1 MARELD
7 EISLEL
13 IRKFKTYP
21 EFSEFDMMVLHAS
34 LTKIHQLYAEVEFKN
49 LLSEKSIEIEEE

>member
-13 IRKFKTYP
+13 IRKFERYH
-21 EFSEFDMMVLHAS
+21 EFSEFDMMMLRSS

-49 LLSEKSIEIEEE
+49 LLSEKSIEEE